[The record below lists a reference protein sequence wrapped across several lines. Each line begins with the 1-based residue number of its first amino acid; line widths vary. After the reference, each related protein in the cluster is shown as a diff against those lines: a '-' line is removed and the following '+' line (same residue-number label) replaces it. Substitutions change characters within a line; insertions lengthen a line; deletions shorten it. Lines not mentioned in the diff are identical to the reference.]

1 MMWLLGLV
9 CLLGGIVIGAIL
21 YKFLRSDE
29 VRIHQLEDQL
39 QALSDEYENYK
50 KDVHAHFGDSAQLLN
65 KLTESYKDV
74 YQHLAQGARA
84 LCPDYIANQIT
95 QATSV
100 TNLSQA
106 ENVQQRLGGDT
117 KAILSPPLDYAAP
130 ENRQTPSLLSPVPD
144 QSTTDKF

>member
-29 VRIHQLEDQL
+29 VRVHQLEDQL
-39 QALSDEYENYK
+39 QTLSDEFENYK

-74 YQHLAQGARA
+74 YQHLAQGART
-84 LCPDYIANQIT
+84 LCPNYIANQIT
-95 QATSV
+95 EATSV
-100 TNLSQA
+100 TDLSHL
-106 ENVQQRLGGDT
+106 EKLPPRTGNDS
-117 KAILSPPLDYAAP
+117 KPILSPPLDYVAP
-130 ENRQTPSLLSPVPD
+130 ENRQAPSLLSPAPE
-144 QSTTDKF
+144 QNTTDRF